1 LLAKLVISLKLGT
14 CVGKKW
20 LFWFCEALVCVSGK
34 KPNVPLVQWQK
45 NKKMCVGQK
54 LNLWIS
60 SLSAR
65 FFYPFG
71 LGGIVRYHCCQRFAA
86 WRSGGFLAQM
96 FNRRTALE
104 PTTKLSYEA
113 PNPPLRQTAVSGW
126 AFLSFVNNISC
137 LVELAD
143 ILHFHNCNT
152 HNSRLAVVLKLFCNF
167 HIRKNIGK
175 RLSAL
180 FQPFCVRS
188 LGK

>member
-1 LLAKLVISLKLGT
+1 MKWELWNGYEFRDFNTKRCELRVCWNATTSTSAKRTANIVGVALVAVRLWVVWKLGVVFAVIVRIATRHYWQCQNVNAEYDCEKFHLLAKLVISLKLGT

-71 LGGIVRYHCCQRFAA
+71 LGGIVRYHCCQ
-86 WRSGGFLAQM
+86 QKVE
-96 FNRRTALE
+96 TDITPITTVLE
-104 PTTKLSYEA
+104 
-113 PNPPLRQTAVSGW
+113 
-126 AFLSFVNNISC
+126 
-137 LVELAD
+137 D
-143 ILHFHNCNT
+143 
-152 HNSRLAVVLKLFCNF
+152 
-167 HIRKNIGK
+167 
-175 RLSAL
+175 
-180 FQPFCVRS
+180 VRIE
-188 LGK
+188 